1 MTSYIMTLSFIEADY
16 SKYNSTHDPFYL
28 FLWVVKTVYGLFC
41 ELLSIGRIS
50 LFFAFV
56 IVISL
61 VSLTDSKLKPTTRFL
76 WGLSH
81 GLVHL
86 FAALACL
93 LFVECIVEWT
103 IDENIVKVVT
113 GVAKSK
119 WRGADEG
126 IDLASSLYQ
135 EYKSHFSHIF
145 DEISPASNIKFS
157 SADDLFVNRTG
168 NMNSFQQFHA
178 NAYEMMIEA
187 ISWLVK
193 TVPLLQATLQLF
205 DLPGTIAEKHTH
217 ICEILCADGTECLL
231 RNNFFRYN
239 LISRSTIV
247 SYVGAMSLYFFIL
260 AIPLAGSIFGTW
272 LALTLNVFKAQYN
285 EGWSSLRIPHWKN
298 YLKLHIKD
306 SGDLEVFAIGLSRVP
321 TSWVRDLSC
330 GEFRGR
336 HVGGDGTNN
345 NVPSWRW
352 PQPSKWMPQKSFKKF
367 VPEVVDYS
375 CIPKRPSSKPI

>member
-1 MTSYIMTLSFIEADY
+1 MTLSFIEADY
-16 SKYNSTHDPFYL
+16 SKYNSTHDPFFL

-56 IVISL
+56 IVFSL

-76 WGLSH
+76 WGFSH
-81 GLVHL
+81 GLAHL

-103 IDENIVKVVT
+103 IDENIVKVAT

-145 DEISPASNIKFS
+145 DEISPASNMKLS
-157 SADDLFVNRTG
+157 SSGDLFVNRAG

-178 NAYEMMIEA
+178 NAYEMVIEA

-217 ICEILCADGTECLL
+217 ICKILCADGTECLL
-231 RNNFFRYN
+231 RNNFFRYQ

-272 LALTLNVFKAQYN
+272 LALTLNIFKAQYN

-298 YLKLHIKD
+298 FLKLHIKD
-306 SGDLEVFAIGLSRVP
+306 NGDLEVFAIGLSRVP
-321 TSWVRDLSC
+321 TSWVRDPSC
-330 GEFRGR
+330 GEFQT
-336 HVGGDGTNN
+336 HNN
-345 NVPSWRW
+345 NVPSWKW
-352 PQPSKWMPQKSFKKF
+352 HQPSKWVPQRSFKKF

>member
-1 MTSYIMTLSFIEADY
+1 MTLSFIEADY

-56 IVISL
+56 MVISL
-61 VSLTDSKLKPTTRFL
+61 VLLTDSKLKPKSRFL

-81 GLVHL
+81 GLAHV
-86 FAALACL
+86 FVALACL

-103 IDENIVKVVT
+103 IDENIVKVAT

-145 DEISPASNIKFS
+145 DEISPASNMKFS
-157 SADDLFVNRTG
+157 SSDDYLFVNRTG

-178 NAYEMMIEA
+178 NAYEMVIEA

-217 ICEILCADGTECLL
+217 ICEILCADGTECL
-231 RNNFFRYN
+231 
-239 LISRSTIV
+239 
-247 SYVGAMSLYFFIL
+247 
-260 AIPLAGSIFGTW
+260 
-272 LALTLNVFKAQYN
+272 
-285 EGWSSLRIPHWKN
+285 
-298 YLKLHIKD
+298 
-306 SGDLEVFAIGLSRVP
+306 SRVP
-321 TSWVRDLSC
+321 TSWVRDPSC
-330 GEFRGR
+330 GEFQT
-336 HVGGDGTNN
+336 HNN
-345 NVPSWRW
+345 NVPSWKW
-352 PQPSKWMPQKSFKKF
+352 HQPSKWVPQRSFKKF